1 MEENKEQRLK
11 PFFISTAMFFLT
23 LIAVGC
29 SSYFRGNDIIYIVR
43 NLVMSGIGVGTLL
56 FLMAQSN
63 LFSLYDYDNQE
74 HDFRFAICFL
84 LSLVLSVVCGYFP
97 AEGWP
102 YVAVFLL
109 LSLFSNTVIG
119 ITAGMVL
126 LIISILISGAGVD
139 IFCLYGISG
148 IACAC
153 LFRKLDDSYKVG
165 IPLFVSLGIV
175 AMSLTA
181 NIVLLTNEKMRLE
194 LFIVP
199 FMNLFVTGF
208 LLVIILKIFSS
219 LVIFKYRDKYMEI
232 NDPECELLVQLKEY
246 SKDEYYKAVH
256 TAYFCDR
263 IARKLSLDA
272 DAVKACGYY
281 HNIGKLKGGQMLKA
295 IQEICE
301 EYEFPAPVRTILNE
315 YLDKNKKI
323 KKKETAV
330 LLFSDAMITSI
341 LFLFSKDAKADLD
354 YGQVIET
361 VFRKKIES
369 QVLSECE
376 ITMQEINTM
385 KKIFKEEQLY
395 YDFLR

>member
-1 MEENKEQRLK
+1 MEENRERGLK
-11 PFFISTAMFFLT
+11 NYMISTAMFFLT
-23 LIAVGC
+23 LAAVGC
-29 SSYFRGNDIIYIVR
+29 SSYFAGKDMVLVVR
-43 NLVMSGIGVGTLL
+43 NMVISGIGTGVLL
-56 FLMAQSN
+56 FLMAQGR
-63 LFSLYDYDNQE
+63 LLSLYDYDNGE
-74 HDFRFAICFL
+74 HELRFLICYL
-84 LSLVLSVVCGYFP
+84 LSLALSVVCGYFP
-97 AEGWP
+97 AAGWP

-119 ITAGMVL
+119 ITAGSVL
-126 LIISILISGAGVD
+126 LIISMMISGAGVE

-165 IPLFVSLGIV
+165 IPTVLSLMTLFLC
-175 AMSLTA
+175 LTA
-181 NIVLLTNEKMRLE
+181 NVVLPANEKLQPG
-194 LFIVP
+194 LFIIP

-208 LLVIILKIFSS
+208 LLVIILKLFSA
-219 LVIFKYRDKYMEI
+219 LVIFKFRDKYMEI
-232 NDPECELLVQLKEY
+232 NDPECELLVQLKEF
-246 SKDEYYKAVH
+246 SKEEYYKAVH

-263 IARKLSLDA
+263 IARKLSLNA

-281 HNIGKLKGGQMLKA
+281 HNIGKMKGSQSLQT
-295 IQEICE
+295 IHEVCE
-301 EYEFPAPVRTILNE
+301 EYEFPAPVCTILDE
-315 YLDKNKKI
+315 YLDKSKKI
-323 KKKETAV
+323 HKKETAV

-341 LFLFSKDAKADLD
+341 LFLFSKDPKASLD

-361 VFRKKIES
+361 IFRKKTES

-376 ITMQEINTM
+376 ITMQELNEM

>member
-23 LIAVGC
+23 LTAVGC

-43 NLVMSGIGVGTLL
+43 NLVMSGIGVGVLL

-84 LSLVLSVVCGYFP
+84 LSLALSVVCGYFP

-109 LSLFSNTVIG
+109 LSLFSNTVMG

-165 IPLFVSLGIV
+165 VPLFVSLGV
-175 AMSLTA
+175 LALSLTA
-181 NIVLLTNEKMRLE
+181 NIVLLTNEKMRPE

-246 SKDEYYKAVH
+246 SREEYYKAVH

-263 IARKLSLDA
+263 IAKKLSLDA

-281 HNIGKLKGGQMLKA
+281 HNIGKMKGGQTFQA

-301 EYEFPAPVRTILNE
+301 EYEFPAPVRTILDE

-341 LFLFSKDAKADLD
+341 LFLFSKDAKAALD

-376 ITMQEINTM
+376 ITMQEVNTM